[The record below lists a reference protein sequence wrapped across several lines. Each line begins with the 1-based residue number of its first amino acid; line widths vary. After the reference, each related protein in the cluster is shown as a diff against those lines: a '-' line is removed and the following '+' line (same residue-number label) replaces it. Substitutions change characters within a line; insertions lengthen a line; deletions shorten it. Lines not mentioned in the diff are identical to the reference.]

1 MSNKLV
7 FWAGI
12 LSVTFFG
19 VASIL
24 GGFQFESYDPISQ
37 YISETMAIDT
47 PYGKA
52 LRFFGYIPAGVLL
65 TIFSFAG
72 VKKISASALTKIGFW
87 GLGIFYGLATI
98 IIGLFPCDKGCNMEL
113 ADPSV
118 SQLIHTLTGLLTYL
132 FVPIS
137 ITTIGIGL
145 RQSKK
150 HNALSKIAISCGFV
164 SIVFVGILLS
174 NRSTNFAGLYQR
186 IIEVTFI
193 IWVVACSIF
202 IKKSEQLNSN
212 ANRNE

>member
-12 LSVTFFG
+12 LGVTFFG

-24 GGFQFESYDPISQ
+24 GGFQFDRYNPISQ

-47 PYGKA
+47 PYGKV
-52 LRFFGYIPAGVLL
+52 LRFFGYLPAGVLL

-72 VKKISASALTKIGFW
+72 LKKFPSSTPTKIGFW

-98 IIGLFPCDKGCNMEL
+98 IIGLFPCDKGCNMEF
-113 ADPSV
+113 PSV

-137 ITTIGIGL
+137 TVSIGIGL

-150 HNALSKIAISCGFV
+150 HNALSKIAIICGFV

-186 IIEVTFI
+186 IIELTFI

-202 IKKSEQLNSN
+202 IKESEQLNSN

>member
-1 MSNKLV
+1 MSNKVV
-7 FWAGI
+7 FWTGI
-12 LSVTFFG
+12 LGVTFFG

-24 GGFQFESYDPISQ
+24 GGFQFDSYNPISQ
-37 YISETMAIDT
+37 YISETMAVDT
-47 PYGKA
+47 PYGKI
-52 LRFFGYIPAGVLL
+52 LRFFGYLPAGVLL

-72 VKKISASALTKIGFW
+72 LKKFPASTPIRIGFW
-87 GLGIFYGLATI
+87 GLGIFYGIATI
-98 IIGLFPCDKGCNMEL
+98 IIGLFPCDKGCNMEF
-113 ADPSV
+113 PSV
-118 SQLIHTLTGLLTYL
+118 SQLIHTLTGLLTYI

-137 ITTIGIGL
+137 IVTIGIGL

-150 HNALSKIAISCGFV
+150 HNALSKIAISCGLV

-202 IKKSEQLNSN
+202 IKTDAQLESDTNLN
-212 ANRNE
+212 AQ

>member
-118 SQLIHTLTGLLTYL
+118 SQLIHTLTGLLTYI

-137 ITTIGIGL
+137 IVTIGIGL

-150 HNALSKIAISCGFV
+150 HNALSKIAISCGLV